1 MPPDNGLGTGLER
14 AAGDIEVDIEKS
26 FLAVSR
32 IARRK
37 RVVRASAMA
46 VVALVVVVGA
56 AIGGVRAF
64 DAITRPDALAPAGD
78 TPSASTLG
86 HEAYGEIAGTYVV
99 TIPSSGGV
107 VSRFGLRGRWEMTLH
122 ADGSLSMRAPLAFE
136 RRAGVPFAASYSL
149 SGEVLQTSVLR
160 HTAFGCTEPG
170 VYRWRLSD
178 GKLSL
183 TTMQDGCEYRPAVL
197 ASRLWQRQ

>member
-1 MPPDNGLGTGLER
+1 MPSDKGLGTGFER
-14 AAGDIEVDIEKS
+14 AAVEIDVDVERN
-26 FLAVSR
+26 FVAVTR
-32 IARRK
+32 IAQRK
-37 RVVRASAMA
+37 RVVRVSAMA

-64 DAITRPDALAPAGD
+64 DAITRPDAIAPAGD

-86 HEAYGEIAGTYVV
+86 HEAYGEIAGTYVA
-99 TIPSSGGV
+99 TIPPSGGV
-107 VSRFGLRGRWEMTLH
+107 VSRFGLGGRWEMTLN

-136 RRAGVPFAASYSL
+136 HRVGVPFGASYSL

-160 HTAFGCTEPG
+160 HSAFACTKAG

-178 GKLSL
+178 GRLSL

-197 ASRLWQRQ
+197 ASRAWQRQ